1 MPCAWSMP
9 GRRGAVGNEDGCLLV
24 DTSVAADEPT
34 QAQTYTMAERR
45 EQGWYARL
53 AILRIALALM
63 RAGFPASRISSPG
76 KCHSQVSFP
85 GVIFPGQFSD
95 PHFFH
100 ANWVPEYRKNGFFL
114 GVIFSACFHDTYGS
128 YSAADFMTLI
138 VGFCRMVSTSVESCR
153 RAALLRSGAALRR
166 LRFQSLGTSQTRRT
180 GRSKAKAACRGQ
192 QTAFYSVV
200 MPSRET
206 APIVPL
212 AKVHHLWYYSTDD

>member
-1 MPCAWSMP
+1 MKMDVSSSIPRWP
-9 GRRGAVGNEDGCLLV
+9 PTNQHRRRPTPWQNGGNKVGTLNAK
-24 DTSVAADEPT
+24 TSVRT
-34 QAQTYTMAERR
+34 
-45 EQGWYARL
+45 G
-53 AILRIALALM
+53 ICFALM

-100 ANWVPEYRKNGFFL
+100 ANWVPEYRKNGFFM
-114 GVIFSACFHDTYGS
+114 GVIFSACFYDTYGS
-128 YSAADFMTLI
+128 DFGADFMTLI
-138 VGFCRMVSTSVESCR
+138 VRFCRMVSNGVEPCR

>member
-34 QAQTYTMAERR
+34 QEQTYTMAERR
-45 EQGWYARL
+45 EQGWHARL

-85 GVIFPGQFSD
+85 GVIFPGRFSD
-95 PHFFH
+95 PRFFH
-100 ANWVPEYRKNGFFL
+100 ANRPLDHRKNGFFL